1 MSIFEDLMHSLRV
14 VARLEEEVP
23 LFSLNRPK
31 YDGAP
36 KYNGALSQEVGN

>member
-1 MSIFEDLMHSLRV
+1 MSIVFENLMHSLRV

-31 YDGAP
+31 Y
-36 KYNGALSQEVGN
+36 NGALSQEVGN